1 MPTYDLLITRG
12 KLVIPKQ
19 GIIDADL
26 AVKDGKVAPILN
38 KDSQAD
44 ADFAIVDMNLVKTV
58 TPQLLQH
65 SSDYNIYEGM
75 DLKGWPVY
83 TLVRGTVV
91 QKDGQITAPKGTG
104 EYMKLTDWLK

>member
-1 MPTYDLLITRG
+1 MPTYDLLITKG

-26 AVKDGKVAPILN
+26 AVKDGKIAAILN

-44 ADFAIVDMNLVKTV
+44 ATETID
-58 TPQLLQH
+58 
-65 SSDYNIYEGM
+65 EGM

-83 TLVRGTVV
+83 TLVRGTIV
-91 QKDGQITAPKGTG
+91 QKDGVVVSELAGAAS
-104 EYMKLTDWLK
+104 